1 MGLLGPMG
9 PYGPIRYEYIY
20 IYISYDLLCN
30 NIDDKT

>member
-1 MGLLGPMG
+1 MG
-9 PYGPIRYEYIY
+9 PYGPIGYEYIHIYIY